1 MHDVEH
7 QITAGAVMRAAVLRA
22 LGEAPRC
29 EEVPLPRAAEDEE
42 VVRVTAC
49 PLTNLDRAR
58 AAGTHFSAPT
68 RLPAVCGA
76 SLAAGTLPDGS
87 RVLFRAP
94 GGAMA
99 EWAVTR
105 RAWCSPIPDS
115 VDDAVA
121 AAVQNPGVSAWNALE
136 WRAGLR
142 PGESVLVLGA
152 TGVAGQLAVQIAKH
166 LGAGRVVAA
175 GRNPRVLAELP
186 ALGADA
192 VVRLDRPDDAVRHAL
207 RAAAG
212 DQDFDVVLDYLWG
225 RPAEV
230 FVSTLGSA
238 DMELRFSRTRL
249 VQIGVMAGPTL
260 NLSAEVLRSSGLEI
274 VGSGTGNAP
283 PAEVL
288 AGALDQVL
296 GLLADGVLRMEVSRV
311 PLTRVRDVWDLDQR
325 GRRTVLMP

>member
-1 MHDVEH
+1 
-7 QITAGAVMRAAVLRA
+7 MRAAVLHA
-22 LGEAPRC
+22 VGEPPRC
-29 EEVPLPRAAEDEE
+29 EEVPEPRAAEGEE

-58 AAGTHFSAPT
+58 AAGTHFSSPT
-68 RLPAVCGA
+68 TLPAVCGA
-76 SLAAGTLPDGS
+76 SLAAGRLEDGS
-87 RVLFRAP
+87 RVLFRSS
-94 GGAMA
+94 GGTMA
-99 EWAVTR
+99 ERAVTR
-105 RAWCSPIPDS
+105 RAWCSPIPDA
-115 VDDAVA
+115 VEDALA

-136 WRAGLR
+136 WRAKLR

-175 GRNPRVLAELP
+175 GRNPRVLAGLP

-192 VVRLDRPDDAVRHAL
+192 VVRLDQPDDALRGAL
-207 RAAAG
+207 REAAG
-212 DQDFDVVLDYLWG
+212 GTDYDVVLDYLWG
-225 RPAEV
+225 HPTEV

-249 VQIGVMAGPTL
+249 VQIGVMAAPTL
-260 NLSAEVLRSSGLEI
+260 SLPAEVLRSSGLEI

-288 AGALDQVL
+288 ARELGRVLD
-296 GLLADGVLRMEVSRV
+296 LLAGGELRLEVSRV
-311 PLTRVRDVWDLDQR
+311 PLARVRDVWDLDQR
-325 GRRTVLMP
+325 GRRTVLVP